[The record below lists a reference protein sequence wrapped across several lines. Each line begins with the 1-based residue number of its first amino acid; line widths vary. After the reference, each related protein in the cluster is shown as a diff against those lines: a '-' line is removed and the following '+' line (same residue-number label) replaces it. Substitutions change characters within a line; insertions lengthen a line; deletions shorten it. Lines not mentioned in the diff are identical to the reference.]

1 MAARRTNTIGAI
13 IPTMENAM
21 FARGLEAFQE
31 ELRLN
36 GFTMLVAS
44 TSYGPEVEI
53 DKIAS

>member
-53 DKIAS
+53 DKIAP